1 MKLIAQKLLTLIAV
15 LSVSVNALAYDFEVD
30 GIYYNILSAQDKT
43 VEVTYKEYSNDT
55 YKSDYSGD
63 VVIPEQV
70 QYNEELY
77 RVTSIGN
84 CAFYYCSSLASVTI
98 PEGVTSI
105 GDYAFD
111 GCSSLA
117 SVTIPEGVTSIGDRA
132 FDGCSSLASV
142 TIPEGVTSIGN
153 SAFYGCSSLA
163 SVTIPEGVTSIGYGA
178 FRSCSSL
185 ASVTIPESVTSI
197 GNGAFWGCSSL
208 ASVTIPEGVTSI
220 GDSAFSDC
228 SSLTSVNISD
238 LSAWC
243 RIDFEGY
250 GANPLDYAHNL
261 YLNGVLVT
269 DLVIPEDVSE
279 IKSYAFSGCSSLAS
293 VTIPNSVTSIGGEA
307 FYGCSSLASVTI
319 PNSVTSIGGGA
330 FWNCS
335 SLTSVTIPESVT
347 SIGNSAFGGC
357 SSLTSVTI
365 PESVTSIGNGAFHD
379 CSSLTSVTIP
389 ESVTSIGDYAFDGC
403 SSLTSV
409 TIPESVTSIGNSAFY
424 SCRSLKELRISNLSS
439 YLKIKFEDDDSYPNR
454 WSIYSIDVIVDGE
467 KLTDLV
473 IPEGI
478 SDIGDFWFRGW
489 NLNSVTIPEGVKT
502 IGDYAFYCYGIKEML
517 VLPSSIESIGSH
529 AFETIAFPIC
539 RIEAQTPPSI
549 VSDSFLG
556 LSVLIVPNGCSGAYK
571 TAYGDTGL
579 KIVEDKT
586 VEVTVPLESNVFDEL
601 IALRATPSL
610 ITDLTV
616 HGSLKAD
623 ELSWINSNMTSLLN
637 LDISDTDCTT
647 IPDGAFQ
654 SNGTLMGIKLPQS
667 LQSIGNDAFNGC
679 RALWGSITLP
689 ETVETVGD
697 YAFQNCPLLEEIL
710 FSGSLAR
717 IGDYAFNGCSRLQSA
732 YIPDSIEEIGRYAFS
747 GCNSLAELSLPD
759 GLTSINDG
767 CFENCGI
774 TQLKFPSAL
783 VSIGNYAFN
792 SSALEIVDLSGCL
805 ELKEIKDRAFISC
818 SSLKTVNLP
827 ASLERIGTEA
837 FSDCKALAHISS
849 PCVTPPAIEA
859 NANPFNNVDN
869 TECLLSIPTESFRDY
884 FISAYWAGFMA
895 FEEKAEIQ
903 IEVENRNE
911 RSNGGGCAIKYR
923 KGGKD
928 SAQKARTVAGYA
940 EGQTEQDGFSAVTN
954 GGSSVFVTGSET
966 ADFEIKPD
974 AGMKIEQILYDGEDV
989 TGQLSGNVY
998 SVPAVAAYDVK
1009 NLTIILSSDGLSGA
1023 EEISTESSI
1032 QVYSS
1037 GSSII
1042 VKGSDV
1048 ENVEVYNLSGQLVYG
1063 GTETTINVPAKGI
1076 YIVRVAGQTFKV
1088 AL

>member
-15 LSVSVNALAYDFEVD
+15 LSVSVSVYAYDFEAN

-43 VEVTYKEYSNDT
+43 VEVTYKEYSNAT

-63 VVIPEQV
+63 MVIPEQA

-77 RVTSIGN
+77 SVTSIGLY
-84 CAFYYCSSLASVTI
+84 AFVGCDGLTSVTIPKSVTSIAYGFFGCSSLASVNISDLSAWCRIDFQTRDSNPLCYGHNLYLNGALVTDLVIPEDVSEIKSYAFSGGSCITSVTI
-98 PEGVTSI
+98 PESVTSI
-105 GDYAFD
+105 GGGAFE

-117 SVTIPEGVTSIGDRA
+117 SVTIPESVTSIGGGA
-132 FDGCSSLASV
+132 FKGCSSLASV

-153 SAFYGCSSLA
+153 SAFYGCSSLT
-163 SVTIPEGVTSIGYGA
+163 SVTIPEGVTSIGDYAFEDCSSLASVTIPESVTSIGSSAFWNCSSLASVTIPESVTSIGSSAFWNCSSLASVTIPESVTSIGGGA
-178 FRSCSSL
+178 FSGCSSLTSVTIPEGVTSIGNSAFSGCSSL

-197 GNGAFWGCSSL
+197 GNS
-208 ASVTIPEGVTSI
+208 
-220 GDSAFSDC
+220 
-228 SSLTSVNISD
+228 
-238 LSAWC
+238 
-243 RIDFEGY
+243 
-250 GANPLDYAHNL
+250 
-261 YLNGVLVT
+261 
-269 DLVIPEDVSE
+269 
-279 IKSYAFSGCSSLAS
+279 
-293 VTIPNSVTSIGGEA
+293 A
-307 FYGCSSLASVTI
+307 FYGCS
-319 PNSVTSIGGGA
+319 
-330 FWNCS
+330 
-335 SLTSVTIPESVT
+335 
-347 SIGNSAFGGC
+347 
-357 SSLTSVTI
+357 
-365 PESVTSIGNGAFHD
+365 
-379 CSSLTSVTIP
+379 
-389 ESVTSIGDYAFDGC
+389 
-403 SSLTSV
+403 
-409 TIPESVTSIGNSAFY
+409 
-424 SCRSLKELRISNLSS
+424 SLKELRISNLSS
-439 YLKIKFEDDDSYPNR
+439 YLKIKFEDDESYPNC
-454 WSIYSIDVIVDGE
+454 WSKHSIDVIVDGE

-517 VLPSSIESIGSH
+517 VLPSSIESIGSC
-529 AFETIAFPIC
+529 ALRSTFPIC

-549 VSDSFLG
+549 VSDSFQ

-571 TAYGDTGL
+571 TACGDTGL

-586 VEVTVPLESNVFDEL
+586 VEVTVPQESNVFDEL

-637 LDISDTDCTT
+637 LDISDTDCTM

-732 YIPDSIEEIGRYAFS
+732 YIPDSVEKIGRYAFS

-805 ELKEIKDRAFISC
+805 ELKEIKDRAFSYC

-837 FSDCKALAHISS
+837 FSDCKALEHISS

-974 AGMKIEQILYDGEDV
+974 AGMRIEQILYDGEDV

-1009 NLTIILSSDGLSGA
+1009 NLTIILSSDDLSGA

>member
-1 MKLIAQKLLTLIAV
+1 MT
-15 LSVSVNALAYDFEVD
+15 
-30 GIYYNILSAQDKT
+30 
-43 VEVTYKEYSNDT
+43 
-55 YKSDYSGD
+55 
-63 VVIPEQV
+63 IPEG
-70 QYNEELY
+70 
-77 RVTSIGN
+77 VTSIGEW
-84 CAFYYCSSLASVTI
+84 AFYYCSSLASVTI

-105 GDYAFD
+105 GGEAFSGCSSLASVTIPESVTSIGNYAFSYCSSLASVTIPESVASI
-111 GCSSLA
+111 GGGAFRSCSSLA
-117 SVTIPEGVTSIGDRA
+117 SVTIPEGVTSIGDFA
-132 FDGCSSLASV
+132 FCDCS
-142 TIPEGVTSIGN
+142 N
-153 SAFYGCSSLA
+153 
-163 SVTIPEGVTSIGYGA
+163 
-178 FRSCSSL
+178 
-185 ASVTIPESVTSI
+185 
-197 GNGAFWGCSSL
+197 L

-220 GDSAFSDC
+220 GD
-228 SSLTSVNISD
+228 
-238 LSAWC
+238 
-243 RIDFEGY
+243 
-250 GANPLDYAHNL
+250 
-261 YLNGVLVT
+261 
-269 DLVIPEDVSE
+269 
-279 IKSYAFSGCSSLAS
+279 
-293 VTIPNSVTSIGGEA
+293 
-307 FYGCSSLASVTI
+307 
-319 PNSVTSIGGGA
+319 
-330 FWNCS
+330 
-335 SLTSVTIPESVT
+335 
-347 SIGNSAFGGC
+347 
-357 SSLTSVTI
+357 
-365 PESVTSIGNGAFHD
+365 
-379 CSSLTSVTIP
+379 
-389 ESVTSIGDYAFDGC
+389 YAFDG
-403 SSLTSV
+403 
-409 TIPESVTSIGNSAFY
+409 
-424 SCRSLKELRISNLSS
+424 CRSLKELRISNLSS
-439 YLKIKFEDDDSYPNR
+439 YLKIKFENDSSYPNR
-454 WSIYSIDVIVDGE
+454 DSNYSIDVIVDGE

-478 SDIGDFWFRGW
+478 SDIGDFWFKEW
-489 NLNSVTIPEGVKT
+489 NLNSVTIPEGVKK
-502 IGDYAFYCYGIKEML
+502 IGDYAFRGCGLKEML
-517 VLPSSIESIGSH
+517 ELPSSIESIGSH

-679 RALWGSITLP
+679 RALCGSITLP

-697 YAFQNCPLLEEIL
+697 YAFQNCRLLEEIL

-732 YIPDSIEEIGRYAFS
+732 YIPDSVEKIGSYAFS

-774 TQLKFPSAL
+774 AQLKFPSAL
-783 VSIGNYAFN
+783 VSIGNNAFN
-792 SSALEIVDLSGCL
+792 SSDLEIVDLSGCW
-805 ELKEIKDRAFISC
+805 ELKEIKDRAFIYC

-974 AGMKIEQILYDGEDV
+974 AGMRIEQILYDGEDV

-1009 NLTIILSSDGLSGA
+1009 NLTIILSSDDLSGA

-1063 GTETTINVPAKGI
+1063 GTETTINVTAKGI
-1076 YIVRVAGQTFKV
+1076 YIVKVAGQTFKV

>member
-1 MKLIAQKLLTLIAV
+1 MRTLVRNLLMLAAV
-15 LSVSVNALAYDFEVD
+15 LSISANTLAYDFEVD

-43 VEVTYKEYSNDT
+43 VEVTYKEYSNAT
-55 YKSDYSGD
+55 YSGD

-70 QYNEELY
+70 QYNEKLY
-77 RVTSIGN
+77 SVTTIGEW
-84 CAFYYCSSLASVTI
+84 AFFGCSSLASVTIPESVTSIDDGAFLGCSSLTSVNISDLSAWCRIDFKTLDSNPLCYGHNLYLNGALVTDLVIPEDVSEIKPYAFSGGSCITSVTI

-105 GDYAFD
+105 GNSAFRSCSSLASVTIPESVTSIGD
-111 GCSSLA
+111 SAFSGCSSLA
-117 SVTIPEGVTSIGDRA
+117 SVTIPEGVTYIGNA
-132 FDGCSSLASV
+132 TFSGCSSLASV

-153 SAFYGCSSLA
+153 SAFRSCSSLASVTIPESVTFIGGYAFEGCSSLASVTIPESATSIGGSAFSGCSSLASVTIPESVTFISDYAFAYCSSLA
-163 SVTIPEGVTSIGYGA
+163 SVTIPEGVPSIGDSA
-178 FRSCSSL
+178 FYDCSSL

-197 GNGAFWGCSSL
+197 GSDAFKYCSL
-208 ASVTIPEGVTSI
+208 
-220 GDSAFSDC
+220 
-228 SSLTSVNISD
+228 
-238 LSAWC
+238 
-243 RIDFEGY
+243 R
-250 GANPLDYAHNL
+250 
-261 YLNGVLVT
+261 
-269 DLVIPEDVSE
+269 
-279 IKSYAFSGCSSLAS
+279 
-293 VTIPNSVTSIGGEA
+293 
-307 FYGCSSLASVTI
+307 
-319 PNSVTSIGGGA
+319 
-330 FWNCS
+330 
-335 SLTSVTIPESVT
+335 
-347 SIGNSAFGGC
+347 
-357 SSLTSVTI
+357 
-365 PESVTSIGNGAFHD
+365 
-379 CSSLTSVTIP
+379 
-389 ESVTSIGDYAFDGC
+389 
-403 SSLTSV
+403 
-409 TIPESVTSIGNSAFY
+409 
-424 SCRSLKELRISNLSS
+424 ELRISNLSS
-439 YLKIKFEDDDSYPNR
+439 YLKIKFENDSSYPNR
-454 WSIYSIDVIVDGE
+454 DSNYSIDVIVDGE

-478 SDIGDFWFRGW
+478 SDIGDFWFKEW

-517 VLPSSIESIGSH
+517 VLPSSIESIGSC
-529 AFETIAFPIC
+529 ALRSTFPIC
-539 RIEAQTPPSI
+539 RIKAQTPPSI

-571 TAYGDTGL
+571 TACGDTGL

-679 RALWGSITLP
+679 RALCGSITLP

-697 YAFQNCPLLEEIL
+697 YAFQNCRLLEEIL

-747 GCNSLAELSLPD
+747 GCNSLTELSLPD

-783 VSIGNYAFN
+783 VSIGNSAFN
-792 SSALEIVDLSGCL
+792 SSDLEIVDLSGCL
-805 ELKEIKDRAFISC
+805 ELKEIKDRAFIYC

-869 TECLLSIPTESFRDY
+869 TECLLSIPTESFRNY

-911 RSNGGGCAIKYR
+911 HSNGGGCAIKYR

-974 AGMKIEQILYDGEDV
+974 AGMRIEQILYDGEDV

-1009 NLTIILSSDGLSGA
+1009 NLTIILSSDDLSGA

>member
-1 MKLIAQKLLTLIAV
+1 MYISDLD
-15 LSVSVNALAYDFEVD
+15 AYLHINF
-30 GIYYNILSAQDKT
+30 A
-43 VEVTYKEYSNDT
+43 ND
-55 YKSDYSGD
+55 DAR
-63 VVIPEQV
+63 P
-70 QYNEELY
+70 L
-77 RVTSIGN
+77 
-84 CAFYYCSSLASVTI
+84 
-98 PEGVTSI
+98 
-105 GDYAFD
+105 
-111 GCSSLA
+111 GCSSK
-117 SVTIPEGVTSIGDRA
+117 
-132 FDGCSSLASV
+132 
-142 TIPEGVTSIGN
+142 
-153 SAFYGCSSLA
+153 
-163 SVTIPEGVTSIGYGA
+163 GY
-178 FRSCSSL
+178 L
-185 ASVTIPESVTSI
+185 Y
-197 GNGAFWGCSSL
+197 
-208 ASVTIPEGVTSI
+208 
-220 GDSAFSDC
+220 
-228 SSLTSVNISD
+228 VN
-238 LSAWC
+238 
-243 RIDFEGY
+243 
-250 GANPLDYAHNL
+250 
-261 YLNGVLVT
+261 
-269 DLVIPEDVSE
+269 
-279 IKSYAFSGCSSLAS
+279 
-293 VTIPNSVTSIGGEA
+293 
-307 FYGCSSLASVTI
+307 
-319 PNSVTSIGGGA
+319 
-330 FWNCS
+330 
-335 SLTSVTIPESVT
+335 
-347 SIGNSAFGGC
+347 
-357 SSLTSVTI
+357 
-365 PESVTSIGNGAFHD
+365 
-379 CSSLTSVTIP
+379 
-389 ESVTSIGDYAFDGC
+389 
-403 SSLTSV
+403 
-409 TIPESVTSIGNSAFY
+409 
-424 SCRSLKELRISNLSS
+424 
-439 YLKIKFEDDDSYPNR
+439 
-454 WSIYSIDVIVDGE
+454 GE
-467 KLTDLV
+467 KLTDLA
-473 IPEGI
+473 IPEGTTVI
-478 SDIGDFWFRGW
+478 ESSSFLNC
-489 NLNSVTIPEGVKT
+489 NLESATMPEGVTIIEDYAFYGCGLGKT
-502 IGDYAFYCYGIKEML
+502 MLELPSTVRKIGDYAFG
-517 VLPSSIESIGSH
+517 SI
-529 AFETIAFPIC
+529 TFPVCKINA
-539 RIEAQTPPSI
+539 ETPPETTS
-549 VSDSFLG
+549 SSFGPG
-556 LSVLIVPNGCSGAYK
+556 LSVLIVPNGCMKAYK
-571 TAYGDTGL
+571 AAYEGITGL
-579 KIVEDKT
+579 TIVEEKEA
-586 VEVTVPLESNVFDEL
+586 EVYVSQESNLLDEL
-601 IALRATPSL
+601 IAIRATPNL
-610 ITDLTV
+610 ITDLTI
-616 HGSLKAD
+616 HGTLAEE
-623 ELSWINSNMTSLLN
+623 ELAWINSNMTSLLN
-637 LDISDTDCTT
+637 IDISDTDCTM

-717 IGDYAFNGCSRLQSA
+717 IGDYAFNGCSGLQSA
-732 YIPDSIEEIGRYAFS
+732 YIPDSVEKIGSYAFS

-767 CFENCGI
+767 CFENSGI

-783 VSIGNYAFN
+783 VSIGNNAFN

-869 TECLLSIPTESFRDY
+869 TECLLSIPTESFRNY

-974 AGMKIEQILYDGEDV
+974 VGMRIEQILYDGEDV

-998 SVPAVAAYDVK
+998 SIPAVAAYDVK
-1009 NLTIILSSDGLSGA
+1009 NLTIILSSDDLSGA

>member
-1 MKLIAQKLLTLIAV
+1 MIIMEQLVKKLLVVVGISLNTA
-15 LSVSVNALAYDFEVD
+15 NALAYDFEAN
-30 GIYYNILSAQDKT
+30 GIYYNILSEYDKT
-43 VEVTYKEYSNDT
+43 VSVTYKEYSND
-55 YKSDYSGD
+55 YLYPSSDYTGD

-77 RVTSIGN
+77 RVTSIGEY
-84 CAFYYCSSLASVTI
+84 AFSDCSNLASVTI

-105 GDYAFD
+105 GSGAFEM
-111 GCSSLA
+111 C
-117 SVTIPEGVTSIGDRA
+117 I
-132 FDGCSSLASV
+132 SLASV

-163 SVTIPEGVTSIGYGA
+163 SVTIPEGVTSIGNSA
-178 FRSCSSL
+178 F
-185 ASVTIPESVTSI
+185 E
-197 GNGAFWGCSSL
+197 GCSSL

-220 GDSAFSDC
+220 GRSAFSDC
-228 SSLTSVNISD
+228 SSLASV
-238 LSAWC
+238 
-243 RIDFEGY
+243 
-250 GANPLDYAHNL
+250 
-261 YLNGVLVT
+261 T
-269 DLVIPEDVSE
+269 IPEGVTS
-279 IKSYAFSGCSSLAS
+279 IGSSAFEGCSSLAS
-293 VTIPNSVTSIGGEA
+293 VTIPNSVTSIGDEA
-307 FYGCSSLASVTI
+307 FYGCSNLASVTI
-319 PNSVTSIGGGA
+319 PEGVTSIGNWA
-330 FWNCS
+330 FFGCS
-335 SLTSVTIPESVT
+335 NLASVTIPEGVT
-347 SIGNSAFGGC
+347 SIGDRAFSGC
-357 SSLTSVTI
+357 SNLASVTI
-365 PESVTSIGNGAFHD
+365 PEGVTSIG
-379 CSSLTSVTIP
+379 
-389 ESVTSIGDYAFDGC
+389 EYAFD
-403 SSLTSV
+403 
-409 TIPESVTSIGNSAFY
+409 
-424 SCRSLKELRISNLSS
+424 SCISLKELRISNLSS
-439 YLKIKFEDDDSYPNR
+439 YLKIKFENEVSYPNCF
-454 WSIYSIDVIVDGE
+454 SEHSIDVIVDGE

-478 SDIGDFWFRGW
+478 SDIGDFCFRGW
-489 NLNSVTIPEGVKT
+489 NLNSVTIPEGVKK
-502 IGDYAFYCYGIKEML
+502 IGDYAFAGCGLKEML
-517 VLPSSIESIGSH
+517 ELPSSIESIGSC
-529 AFETIAFPIC
+529 ALRSTFPIC

-549 VSDSFLG
+549 VSYSFLG

-571 TAYGDTGL
+571 TACGDTGL
-579 KIVEDKT
+579 KIVEDNA

-679 RALWGSITLP
+679 RVLCGSITLP

-717 IGDYAFNGCSRLQSA
+717 IGDYAFNGCSGLQYA

-783 VSIGNYAFN
+783 VSIGNNAFN

-869 TECLLSIPTESFRDY
+869 TECLLSIPTESFRNY

-974 AGMKIEQILYDGEDV
+974 AGMRIEQILYDGEDV

-1009 NLTIILSSDGLSGA
+1009 NLTIILSSDDLSGA

>member
-15 LSVSVNALAYDFEVD
+15 LSVSVSVHAYDFEVD
-30 GIYYNILSAQDKT
+30 GIYYNILSVQDKT
-43 VEVTYKEYSNDT
+43 VEVTYREYSNGT
-55 YKSDYSGD
+55 YQSDYSGD

-77 RVTSIGN
+77 SVTSIGLY
-84 CAFYYCSSLASVTI
+84 AFVGCDGLTSVTI
-98 PEGVTSI
+98 PKSVTSI
-105 GDYAFD
+105 GDYAF
-111 GCSSLA
+111 G
-117 SVTIPEGVTSIGDRA
+117 
-132 FDGCSSLASV
+132 
-142 TIPEGVTSIGN
+142 
-153 SAFYGCSSLA
+153 
-163 SVTIPEGVTSIGYGA
+163 
-178 FRSCSSL
+178 
-185 ASVTIPESVTSI
+185 
-197 GNGAFWGCSSL
+197 
-208 ASVTIPEGVTSI
+208 
-220 GDSAFSDC
+220 DC
-228 SSLTSVNISD
+228 SGLASVNISD

-279 IKSYAFSGCSSLAS
+279 IKSYAFSGGSCITSVTIPESVTSIGGEAFSGCSSLASVTIPESVTSIGIYAFEGCSSLASVTIPESVTSIGDSAFFGCSSLASVTIPESVTSIGGQAFCGCSSLASVTIPEGVTSIGYSAFEDCSSLAS
-293 VTIPNSVTSIGGEA
+293 VTIPNSVTTIDRFA
-307 FYGCSSLASVTI
+307 FRSCSSLA
-319 PNSVTSIGGGA
+319 
-330 FWNCS
+330 
-335 SLTSVTIPESVT
+335 SVTIPESVT
-347 SIGNSAFGGC
+347 SIGYG
-357 SSLTSVTI
+357 
-365 PESVTSIGNGAFHD
+365 
-379 CSSLTSVTIP
+379 
-389 ESVTSIGDYAFDGC
+389 AFDG
-403 SSLTSV
+403 
-409 TIPESVTSIGNSAFY
+409 
-424 SCRSLKELRISNLSS
+424 CRSLKELRISNLSS
-439 YLKIKFEDDDSYPNR
+439 YLKIKFENEGSYPNR
-454 WSIYSIDVIVDGE
+454 WSGHSIDVIVDGE

-478 SDIGDFWFRGW
+478 SDIGDFWFKEW

-517 VLPSSIESIGSH
+517 VLPSSIESIGSC
-529 AFETIAFPIC
+529 ALRSTFPIC

-556 LSVLIVPNGCSGAYK
+556 LSVLIVPNGCRGAYK
-571 TAYGDTGL
+571 AACGDTGL

-679 RALWGSITLP
+679 RALCGSITLP

-697 YAFQNCPLLEEIL
+697 YAFQNCRLLEEIL

-732 YIPDSIEEIGRYAFS
+732 YIPDCIEEIGRYAFS

-774 TQLKFPSAL
+774 TQLKFPSSL
-783 VSIGNYAFN
+783 VSIGNNAFN
-792 SSALEIVDLSGCL
+792 SSDLEIVDLSGCL
-805 ELKEIKDRAFISC
+805 ELKEIKDRAFSYC

-869 TECLLSIPTESFRDY
+869 TECLLSIPTESFRNY

-911 RSNGGGCAIKYR
+911 HSNGGGCAIKYR

-974 AGMKIEQILYDGEDV
+974 AGMRIEQILYDGEDV

-1009 NLTIILSSDGLSGA
+1009 NLTIILSSDDLSGA

-1076 YIVRVAGQTFKV
+1076 YIVKVAGQTFKV

>member
-1 MKLIAQKLLTLIAV
+1 MRTLVRNLLMLAAV
-15 LSVSVNALAYDFEVD
+15 LSISANTLAYDFEVD

-43 VEVTYKEYSNDT
+43 VEVTYKEYSNAT
-55 YKSDYSGD
+55 YSGD

-70 QYNEELY
+70 QYNEKLY
-77 RVTSIGN
+77 
-84 CAFYYCSSLASVTI
+84 SVT
-98 PEGVTSI
+98 TI
-105 GDYAFD
+105 GEWAFF

-117 SVTIPEGVTSIGDRA
+117 SVTIPESVTSIDDGA
-132 FDGCSSLASV
+132 FLGCSSLTSVNISDLSAWCRIDFKTLDSNPLCYGHNLYLNGALVTDLVIPEDVSEIKPYAFSGGSCITSV

-153 SAFYGCSSLA
+153 S
-163 SVTIPEGVTSIGYGA
+163 A

-197 GNGAFWGCSSL
+197 G
-208 ASVTIPEGVTSI
+208 
-220 GDSAFSDC
+220 DS
-228 SSLTSVNISD
+228 
-238 LSAWC
+238 
-243 RIDFEGY
+243 
-250 GANPLDYAHNL
+250 
-261 YLNGVLVT
+261 
-269 DLVIPEDVSE
+269 
-279 IKSYAFSGCSSLAS
+279 AFSGCSSLAS
-293 VTIPNSVTSIGGEA
+293 VTIPESVTFISDYA
-307 FYGCSSLASVTI
+307 FAYCSSLASVTI
-319 PNSVTSIGGGA
+319 PEGVPSIGDSA
-330 FWNCS
+330 FYDCS
-335 SLTSVTIPESVT
+335 SLASVTIPESVT
-347 SIGNSAFGGC
+347 SIGSDAFKYC
-357 SSLTSVTI
+357 SL
-365 PESVTSIGNGAFHD
+365 
-379 CSSLTSVTIP
+379 
-389 ESVTSIGDYAFDGC
+389 
-403 SSLTSV
+403 
-409 TIPESVTSIGNSAFY
+409 
-424 SCRSLKELRISNLSS
+424 RELRISNLSS
-439 YLKIKFEDDDSYPNR
+439 YLKIKFENDSSYPNR
-454 WSIYSIDVIVDGE
+454 DSNYSIDVIVDGE

-478 SDIGDFWFRGW
+478 SDIGDFWFKEW

-517 VLPSSIESIGSH
+517 VLPSSIESIGSC
-529 AFETIAFPIC
+529 ALRSTFPIC
-539 RIEAQTPPSI
+539 RIKAQTPPSI

-571 TAYGDTGL
+571 TACGDTGL

-679 RALWGSITLP
+679 RALCGSITLP

-697 YAFQNCPLLEEIL
+697 YAFQNCRLLEEIL

-747 GCNSLAELSLPD
+747 GCNSLTELSLPD

-783 VSIGNYAFN
+783 VSIGNSAFN
-792 SSALEIVDLSGCL
+792 SSDLEIVDLSGCL
-805 ELKEIKDRAFISC
+805 ELKEIKDRAFIYC

-869 TECLLSIPTESFRDY
+869 TECLLSIPTESFRNY

-911 RSNGGGCAIKYR
+911 HSNGGGCAIKYR

-974 AGMKIEQILYDGEDV
+974 AGMRIEQILYDGEDV

-1009 NLTIILSSDGLSGA
+1009 NLTIILSSDDLSGA

>member
-1 MKLIAQKLLTLIAV
+1 M
-15 LSVSVNALAYDFEVD
+15 
-30 GIYYNILSAQDKT
+30 
-43 VEVTYKEYSNDT
+43 
-55 YKSDYSGD
+55 
-63 VVIPEQV
+63 
-70 QYNEELY
+70 
-77 RVTSIGN
+77 
-84 CAFYYCSSLASVTI
+84 TI
-98 PEGVTSI
+98 PESVTSI
-105 GDYAFD
+105 GDSAFS

-117 SVTIPEGVTSIGDRA
+117 SVTIPEGVTYIGNA
-132 FDGCSSLASV
+132 TFSGCSSLASV

-153 SAFYGCSSLA
+153 SAFRSCSSLASVTIPESVTFIGGYAFEGCSSLASVTIPESATSIGGSAFSGCSSLASVTIPESVTFISDYAFAYCSSLA
-163 SVTIPEGVTSIGYGA
+163 SVTIPEGVPSIGDSA
-178 FRSCSSL
+178 FYDCSSL

-197 GNGAFWGCSSL
+197 GSDAFKYCSL
-208 ASVTIPEGVTSI
+208 
-220 GDSAFSDC
+220 
-228 SSLTSVNISD
+228 
-238 LSAWC
+238 
-243 RIDFEGY
+243 R
-250 GANPLDYAHNL
+250 
-261 YLNGVLVT
+261 
-269 DLVIPEDVSE
+269 
-279 IKSYAFSGCSSLAS
+279 
-293 VTIPNSVTSIGGEA
+293 
-307 FYGCSSLASVTI
+307 
-319 PNSVTSIGGGA
+319 
-330 FWNCS
+330 
-335 SLTSVTIPESVT
+335 
-347 SIGNSAFGGC
+347 
-357 SSLTSVTI
+357 
-365 PESVTSIGNGAFHD
+365 
-379 CSSLTSVTIP
+379 
-389 ESVTSIGDYAFDGC
+389 
-403 SSLTSV
+403 
-409 TIPESVTSIGNSAFY
+409 
-424 SCRSLKELRISNLSS
+424 ELRISNLSS
-439 YLKIKFEDDDSYPNR
+439 YLKIKFENDSSYPNR
-454 WSIYSIDVIVDGE
+454 DSNYSIDVIVDGE

-478 SDIGDFWFRGW
+478 SDIGDFWFKEW

-517 VLPSSIESIGSH
+517 VLPSSIESIGSC
-529 AFETIAFPIC
+529 ALRSTFPIC
-539 RIEAQTPPSI
+539 RIKAQTPPSI

-571 TAYGDTGL
+571 TACGDTGL

-679 RALWGSITLP
+679 RALCGSITLP

-697 YAFQNCPLLEEIL
+697 YAFQNCRLLEEIL

-747 GCNSLAELSLPD
+747 GCNSLTELSLPD

-783 VSIGNYAFN
+783 VSIGNSAFN
-792 SSALEIVDLSGCL
+792 SSDLEIVDLSGCL
-805 ELKEIKDRAFISC
+805 ELKEIKDRAFIYC

-869 TECLLSIPTESFRDY
+869 TECLLSIPTESFRNY

-911 RSNGGGCAIKYR
+911 HSNGGGCAIKYR

-974 AGMKIEQILYDGEDV
+974 AGMRIEQILYDGEDV

-1009 NLTIILSSDGLSGA
+1009 NLTIILSSDDLSGA

>member
-15 LSVSVNALAYDFEVD
+15 LSGSVNALAYDFEVD
-30 GIYYNILSAQDKT
+30 GIYYNILSVQDKT
-43 VEVTYKEYSNDT
+43 VRVTYKEFSNGT

-77 RVTSIGN
+77 S
-84 CAFYYCSSLASVTI
+84 
-98 PEGVTSI
+98 
-105 GDYAFD
+105 
-111 GCSSLA
+111 
-117 SVTIPEGVTSIGDRA
+117 
-132 FDGCSSLASV
+132 
-142 TIPEGVTSIGN
+142 VTSIGN

-163 SVTIPEGVTSIGYGA
+163 SVTIPESVTSIGNRAFYGCSSLASVTIPEGVTSIGDYA
-178 FRSCSSL
+178 FYECSSLASVTIPESVTSIGEQAFSGCSSLVSVTIPEGVTSIGDYAFYECSSL

-197 GNGAFWGCSSL
+197 GNDAFLGCSSLESVNISDLSAWCRIDFEGYGGANPLNYAHNLYLNGALVTDLVIPEDVSEIKSYAFSGGSCITSVTIPNSVTSIGDHAFNGCSSLASVTIPEGVTSIGGSAFWGCSSL

-220 GDSAFSDC
+220 GYRAFDGC
-228 SSLTSVNISD
+228 SSLASV
-238 LSAWC
+238 
-243 RIDFEGY
+243 
-250 GANPLDYAHNL
+250 
-261 YLNGVLVT
+261 T
-269 DLVIPEDVSE
+269 IPESVTSIGDFAFTGCSSLASVTIPESVTS
-279 IKSYAFSGCSSLAS
+279 IGGSAFSGCSSLAS
-293 VTIPNSVTSIGGEA
+293 VTISESVTSIGG
-307 FYGCSSLASVTI
+307 
-319 PNSVTSIGGGA
+319 
-330 FWNCS
+330 
-335 SLTSVTIPESVT
+335 
-347 SIGNSAFGGC
+347 SAFSGC
-357 SSLTSVTI
+357 
-365 PESVTSIGNGAFHD
+365 
-379 CSSLTSVTIP
+379 
-389 ESVTSIGDYAFDGC
+389 Y
-403 SSLTSV
+403 
-409 TIPESVTSIGNSAFY
+409 
-424 SCRSLKELRISNLSS
+424 SLKELRISNLSS
-439 YLKIKFEDDDSYPNR
+439 YLKIKFENEGSYPNR
-454 WSIYSIDVIVDGE
+454 DSVYSIDVIVDGE

-478 SDIGDFWFRGW
+478 SDIGDFWFKEW
-489 NLNSVTIPEGVKT
+489 NLNSVTIPEGVKK
-502 IGDYAFYCYGIKEML
+502 IGDYAFAGCGLKEML
-517 VLPSSIESIGSH
+517 ELPSSIESIGSH

-586 VEVTVPLESNVFDEL
+586 VEVTVPQESNVFDEL

-637 LDISDTDCTT
+637 LDISDTDCTM

-679 RALWGSITLP
+679 RALCGSITLP

-697 YAFQNCPLLEEIL
+697 YAFQNCRLLEEIL

-717 IGDYAFNGCSRLQSA
+717 IGDYAFYGCSGLQYA

-759 GLTSINDG
+759 GLTSINDS

-805 ELKEIKDRAFISC
+805 ELKEIKGRAFSYC

-869 TECLLSIPTESFRDY
+869 TECLLSIPTESFRNY

-928 SAQKARTVAGYA
+928 SAQKARTVARYA

-974 AGMKIEQILYDGEDV
+974 AGMRIEQILYDGEDV

-998 SVPAVAAYDVK
+998 SIPAVAAYDVK
-1009 NLTIILSSDGLSGA
+1009 NLTIILSSDDLSGA

-1076 YIVRVAGQTFKV
+1076 YIVKVAGQTFKV

>member
-1 MKLIAQKLLTLIAV
+1 MTIRNLLMLAAV
-15 LSVSVNALAYDFEVD
+15 LSVSANALAYDFEVD
-30 GIYYNILSAQDKT
+30 GIYYNILSVQGKT
-43 VEVTYKEYSNDT
+43 VEVTYKEYSNGT
-55 YKSDYSGD
+55 YSDYSGG

-77 RVTSIGN
+77 RVTSIGYSAFSGCSSLASVTIPESVTSIGN
-84 CAFYYCSSLASVTI
+84 SAFSGCSSLASVTIPESVTSIGECAFEDCSSLASVTIPESVTSIGNRAFYGCSSLASVTI

-105 GDYAFD
+105 GDYAFY
-111 GCSSLA
+111 
-117 SVTIPEGVTSIGDRA
+117 E
-132 FDGCSSLASV
+132 
-142 TIPEGVTSIGN
+142 
-153 SAFYGCSSLA
+153 
-163 SVTIPEGVTSIGYGA
+163 
-178 FRSCSSL
+178 CSSL

-197 GNGAFWGCSSL
+197 GNDAFLGCSSL
-208 ASVTIPEGVTSI
+208 E
-220 GDSAFSDC
+220 
-228 SSLTSVNISD
+228 SVNISD

-250 GANPLDYAHNL
+250 GANPLNYAHNL
-261 YLNGVLVT
+261 YLNGALVT

-279 IKSYAFSGCSSLAS
+279 IKSYAFSGGRCITS
-293 VTIPNSVTSIGGEA
+293 VTIPNSVTSIGDHA
-307 FYGCSSLASVTI
+307 FNDCSSLASVTIPEGVTSIGGSAFWGCSSLASVTI
-319 PNSVTSIGGGA
+319 PEGVTSIGYRA
-330 FWNCS
+330 FD
-335 SLTSVTIPESVT
+335 
-347 SIGNSAFGGC
+347 GC
-357 SSLTSVTI
+357 SSL
-365 PESVTSIGNGAFHD
+365 A
-379 CSSLTSVTIP
+379 SVTIP
-389 ESVTSIGDYAFDGC
+389 ESVTSIGDFAFTGCSSLASVTIPEGVTSIGGSAFSGC

-409 TIPESVTSIGNSAFY
+409 TISESVTSIGGSAFSGCY
-424 SCRSLKELRISNLSS
+424 SLKELRISNLSS
-439 YLKIKFEDDDSYPNR
+439 YLKIKFENEGSYPNR
-454 WSIYSIDVIVDGE
+454 DSNYSIDVIMNGE

-478 SDIGDFWFRGW
+478 SDIGDFWFKEW
-489 NLNSVTIPEGVKT
+489 NLNSVTIPEGVKK
-502 IGDYAFYCYGIKEML
+502 IGDYAFAGCGLKEML
-517 VLPSSIESIGSH
+517 ELPSSIESIGSH

-586 VEVTVPLESNVFDEL
+586 VEVTVPQESNVFDEL

-667 LQSIGNDAFNGC
+667 LQSIGGNAFNGC
-679 RALWGSITLP
+679 RALCGSITLP

-697 YAFQNCPLLEEIL
+697 YAFQNCRLLEEIL

-717 IGDYAFNGCSRLQSA
+717 IGDSAFNGCSRLQSA
-732 YIPDSIEEIGRYAFS
+732 YIPDSVEKIGSYAFS
-747 GCNSLAELSLPD
+747 GCNSLTELSLPD
-759 GLTSINDG
+759 GLTSINDS

-783 VSIGNYAFN
+783 VSIGNNAFN
-792 SSALEIVDLSGCL
+792 SSDLEIVDLSGCL

-869 TECLLSIPTESFRDY
+869 TECLLSIPTESFRNY

-974 AGMKIEQILYDGEDV
+974 AGMRIEQILYDGEDV

-1009 NLTIILSSDGLSGA
+1009 NLTIILSSDDLSGA

-1076 YIVRVAGQTFKV
+1076 YIVKVAGQTFKV

>member
-1 MKLIAQKLLTLIAV
+1 MIRLRPR
-15 LSVSVNALAYDFEVD
+15 S
-30 GIYYNILSAQDKT
+30 
-43 VEVTYKEYSNDT
+43 
-55 YKSDYSGD
+55 SGF
-63 VVIPEQV
+63 P
-70 QYNEELY
+70 Y
-77 RVTSIGN
+77 TP
-84 CAFYYCSSLASVTI
+84 ASVTI

-105 GDYAFD
+105 G
-111 GCSSLA
+111 
-117 SVTIPEGVTSIGDRA
+117 R
-132 FDGCSSLASV
+132 
-142 TIPEGVTSIGN
+142 
-153 SAFYGCSSLA
+153 SAFSG
-163 SVTIPEGVTSIGYGA
+163 
-178 FRSCSSL
+178 CSSL

-197 GNGAFWGCSSL
+197 G
-208 ASVTIPEGVTSI
+208 E
-220 GDSAFSDC
+220 
-228 SSLTSVNISD
+228 
-238 LSAWC
+238 
-243 RIDFEGY
+243 
-250 GANPLDYAHNL
+250 
-261 YLNGVLVT
+261 
-269 DLVIPEDVSE
+269 
-279 IKSYAFSGCSSLAS
+279 YAFSSCS
-293 VTIPNSVTSIGGEA
+293 
-307 FYGCSSLASVTI
+307 
-319 PNSVTSIGGGA
+319 
-330 FWNCS
+330 
-335 SLTSVTIPESVT
+335 
-347 SIGNSAFGGC
+347 
-357 SSLTSVTI
+357 
-365 PESVTSIGNGAFHD
+365 
-379 CSSLTSVTIP
+379 
-389 ESVTSIGDYAFDGC
+389 
-403 SSLTSV
+403 
-409 TIPESVTSIGNSAFY
+409 
-424 SCRSLKELRISNLSS
+424 SLKELRISNLSS
-439 YLKIKFEDDDSYPNR
+439 YLKIKFENEGSYPNR
-454 WSIYSIDVIVDGE
+454 DSNYSIDVIVDGE

-478 SDIGDFWFRGW
+478 SDIGDFCFRGW
-489 NLNSVTIPEGVKT
+489 NLNSVTIPEGVKK

-517 VLPSSIESIGSH
+517 VLPSSIESIGSC
-529 AFETIAFPIC
+529 ALRSTFPMC

-556 LSVLIVPNGCSGAYK
+556 LSVLIVPNGCREAYK
-571 TAYGDTGL
+571 AACGDTGL

-586 VEVTVPLESNVFDEL
+586 VEVTVPQESNVFDEL

-679 RALWGSITLP
+679 RVLCGSITLP

-717 IGDYAFNGCSRLQSA
+717 IGDYAFNRCTFLQSA
-732 YIPDSIEEIGRYAFS
+732 YIPDSVEKIGSYAFS

-774 TQLKFPSAL
+774 TQLKFPSSL
-783 VSIGNYAFN
+783 VSIGNSAFN

-869 TECLLSIPTESFRDY
+869 TECLLSIPTESFRNY

-895 FEEKAEIQ
+895 FEEKAEVQ

-974 AGMKIEQILYDGEDV
+974 AGMRIEQILYDGEDV

-998 SVPAVAAYDVK
+998 SIPAVAAYDVK
-1009 NLTIILSSDGLSGA
+1009 NLTIILSSDDLSGA

-1076 YIVRVAGQTFKV
+1076 YIVKVAGQTFKV

>member
-1 MKLIAQKLLTLIAV
+1 MRTLVRNLLMLAAV
-15 LSVSVNALAYDFEVD
+15 LSVSANALAYDFEVD
-30 GIYYNILSAQDKT
+30 GIYYNILSVQDKT
-43 VEVTYKEYSNDT
+43 VRVTYKEFSNGT

-70 QYNEELY
+70 QYNEKLY

-84 CAFYYCSSLASVTI
+84 CAFFYCSSLASVTILEGVTSIGGSAFEGCSSLASVTIPESVTSIGGSAFEGCSSLESVNISDLSAWCRIDFESNGANPLNYAHNLYLNGALVTDLVIPEDVSEIKSYAFSSCSSLASVTI

-105 GDYAFD
+105 GDFAFYD
-111 GCSSLA
+111 CSSLA
-117 SVTIPEGVTSIGDRA
+117 SVTIPEGVTSIGNGA
-132 FDGCSSLASV
+132 FSGCSNLASV
-142 TIPEGVTSIGN
+142 TIPESVTSIGN

-163 SVTIPEGVTSIGYGA
+163 SVTIPEGVTSIGDYTFRNCSSLASVTIPESVTSIGNSA
-178 FRSCSSL
+178 FNGCSSLASVTIPESVTSIGSSAFSSCSSL

-197 GNGAFWGCSSL
+197 GSSAFFSCSSL

-220 GDSAFSDC
+220 G
-228 SSLTSVNISD
+228 
-238 LSAWC
+238 
-243 RIDFEGY
+243 
-250 GANPLDYAHNL
+250 
-261 YLNGVLVT
+261 NG
-269 DLVIPEDVSE
+269 
-279 IKSYAFSGCSSLAS
+279 AFSGCS
-293 VTIPNSVTSIGGEA
+293 
-307 FYGCSSLASVTI
+307 
-319 PNSVTSIGGGA
+319 
-330 FWNCS
+330 
-335 SLTSVTIPESVT
+335 
-347 SIGNSAFGGC
+347 
-357 SSLTSVTI
+357 
-365 PESVTSIGNGAFHD
+365 
-379 CSSLTSVTIP
+379 
-389 ESVTSIGDYAFDGC
+389 
-403 SSLTSV
+403 
-409 TIPESVTSIGNSAFY
+409 
-424 SCRSLKELRISNLSS
+424 SLKELRISNLSS
-439 YLKIKFEDDDSYPNR
+439 YLKIKFENDSSYPNR
-454 WSIYSIDVIVDGE
+454 DSNYSIDVIVNGE

-478 SDIGDFWFRGW
+478 SDIGDFWFKEW
-489 NLNSVTIPEGVKT
+489 NLNSVTIPEGVKK
-502 IGDYAFYCYGIKEML
+502 IGDYAFAGCGLKEML
-517 VLPSSIESIGSH
+517 ELPSSIESIGSY

-556 LSVLIVPNGCSGAYK
+556 LSVLIVPNGCRGAYK

-586 VEVTVPLESNVFDEL
+586 VEVTVPQESNVFDEL

-679 RALWGSITLP
+679 RVLCGSITLP

-697 YAFQNCPLLEEIL
+697 YAFQNCRLLEEIL

-717 IGDYAFNGCSRLQSA
+717 IGDYAFNGCSGLQYA

-783 VSIGNYAFN
+783 VSIGNSAFN

-869 TECLLSIPTESFRDY
+869 TECLLSIPTESFRNY

-928 SAQKARTVAGYA
+928 SAQKARTVARYA

-974 AGMKIEQILYDGEDV
+974 AGMRIEQILYDGEDV

-998 SVPAVAAYDVK
+998 SIPAVAAYDVK
-1009 NLTIILSSDGLSGA
+1009 NLTIILSSDDLSGA

-1076 YIVRVAGQTFKV
+1076 YIVKVAGQTFKV

>member
-1 MKLIAQKLLTLIAV
+1 MERFNKIILLLVAILANT
-15 LSVSVNALAYDFEVD
+15 SVYAYDFEVD
-30 GIYYNILSAQDKT
+30 GIYYDILSVQDKT
-43 VEVTYKEYSNDT
+43 VEVTYKEYSNG
-55 YKSDYSGD
+55 YPSSDYTGD

-77 RVTSIGN
+77 RVTSIGVY
-84 CAFYYCSSLASVTI
+84 AFYDCKELTSVRISNSVTEILDDAFAMCNNLKTVILPENLSEISASMFYKCSSLISISIPANVDYIGYRAFYGCASLTSIQIPDDCSYIPNETFWGCESLTSIAIPPNVESIGNLSFGSCSNLTSVTLPNSIKKIGANAFNGCWNIEKVYVSDLKSYLKINFANEDARPLGSSKKGGYLYVGGERLTDLIIPEGTTIVESYSFDNCNLESVTI
-98 PEGVTSI
+98 PEGVTI
-105 GDYAFD
+105 
-111 GCSSLA
+111 
-117 SVTIPEGVTSIGDRA
+117 I
-132 FDGCSSLASV
+132 
-142 TIPEGVTSIGN
+142 
-153 SAFYGCSSLA
+153 
-163 SVTIPEGVTSIGYGA
+163 
-178 FRSCSSL
+178 
-185 ASVTIPESVTSI
+185 
-197 GNGAFWGCSSL
+197 
-208 ASVTIPEGVTSI
+208 
-220 GDSAFSDC
+220 
-228 SSLTSVNISD
+228 
-238 LSAWC
+238 
-243 RIDFEGY
+243 
-250 GANPLDYAHNL
+250 
-261 YLNGVLVT
+261 
-269 DLVIPEDVSE
+269 ED
-279 IKSYAFSGCSSLAS
+279 YAFSGCGLGAS
-293 VTIPNSVTSIGGEA
+293 
-307 FYGCSSLASVTI
+307 
-319 PNSVTSIGGGA
+319 
-330 FWNCS
+330 
-335 SLTSVTIPESVT
+335 
-347 SIGNSAFGGC
+347 
-357 SSLTSVTI
+357 
-365 PESVTSIGNGAFHD
+365 
-379 CSSLTSVTIP
+379 
-389 ESVTSIGDYAFDGC
+389 
-403 SSLTSV
+403 
-409 TIPESVTSIGNSAFY
+409 
-424 SCRSLKELRISNLSS
+424 
-439 YLKIKFEDDDSYPNR
+439 
-454 WSIYSIDVIVDGE
+454 
-467 KLTDLV
+467 
-473 IPEGI
+473 
-478 SDIGDFWFRGW
+478 
-489 NLNSVTIPEGVKT
+489 
-502 IGDYAFYCYGIKEML
+502 ML
-517 VLPSSIESIGSH
+517 ELPSSVEKIGSQ
-529 AFETIAFPIC
+529 AFGDMTFPVC
-539 RIEAQTPPSI
+539 RINAKIPPEVTPT
-549 VSDSFLG
+549 SFGQG
-556 LSVLIVPNGCSGAYK
+556 LSALIVPNGCLKSYK
-571 TAYGDTGL
+571 TEYEGIVGF
-579 KIVEDKT
+579 KIVEGKA
-586 VEVTVPLESNVFDEL
+586 VEVTVPQESNLLDEL
-601 IALRATPSL
+601 IALRATPVL

-679 RALWGSITLP
+679 RALCGSITLP

-732 YIPDSIEEIGRYAFS
+732 YIPDNIEEIGRYAFS
-747 GCNSLAELSLPD
+747 GCNSLAELFLPD

-767 CFENCGI
+767 CFKNCGI
-774 TQLKFPSAL
+774 TQLKFPSSL
-783 VSIGNYAFN
+783 VSIGNSAFN

-805 ELKEIKDRAFISC
+805 ELKEIKDRAFIYC

-849 PCVTPPAIEA
+849 PCVTPPVIEA

-974 AGMKIEQILYDGEDV
+974 AGMRIEQILYGGEDV

-998 SVPAVAAYDVK
+998 SIPAVAAYDVK
-1009 NLTIILSSDGLSGA
+1009 NLTIILSSDDLSGA

-1048 ENVEVYNLSGQLVYG
+1048 ENVAVYNLSGQLVYG

-1076 YIVRVAGQTFKV
+1076 YIVKVAGQTFKV

>member
-15 LSVSVNALAYDFEVD
+15 LSVSVSVYAYDFEVD
-30 GIYYNILSAQDKT
+30 GIYYNILSVQDKT
-43 VEVTYKEYSNDT
+43 VKVTYKEYSNGT

-98 PEGVTSI
+98 SESVTSIDYSAFSGCSSLASVTIPESVTSI
-105 GDYAFD
+105 GDSAFS

-132 FDGCSSLASV
+132 FERCSSLASV

-153 SAFYGCSSLA
+153 CAFYYCSSLASVTIPESVTSIDYSAFSGCSSLASVTIPESVTSIGGSAFSGCSSLASVTIPESVTSIGVYTFRNCSSLA
-163 SVTIPEGVTSIGYGA
+163 SVTIPEGVTSIGGSA
-178 FRSCSSL
+178 FDGCRSLASVTIPEGVTSIDDYTFRNCSSLASVTIPEGVTSIGGSAFSGCSSL

-197 GNGAFWGCSSL
+197 GN
-208 ASVTIPEGVTSI
+208 
-220 GDSAFSDC
+220 
-228 SSLTSVNISD
+228 N
-238 LSAWC
+238 
-243 RIDFEGY
+243 
-250 GANPLDYAHNL
+250 
-261 YLNGVLVT
+261 
-269 DLVIPEDVSE
+269 
-279 IKSYAFSGCSSLAS
+279 
-293 VTIPNSVTSIGGEA
+293 A
-307 FYGCSSLASVTI
+307 FY
-319 PNSVTSIGGGA
+319 
-330 FWNCS
+330 
-335 SLTSVTIPESVT
+335 
-347 SIGNSAFGGC
+347 
-357 SSLTSVTI
+357 
-365 PESVTSIGNGAFHD
+365 
-379 CSSLTSVTIP
+379 
-389 ESVTSIGDYAFDGC
+389 
-403 SSLTSV
+403 
-409 TIPESVTSIGNSAFY
+409 
-424 SCRSLKELRISNLSS
+424 CRSLKELRISNLSS
-439 YLKIKFEDDDSYPNR
+439 YLKIKFENEGSYPNR
-454 WSIYSIDVIVDGE
+454 ESVYSIDVIVDGE

-489 NLNSVTIPEGVKT
+489 NLNSVTIPEGVKK
-502 IGDYAFYCYGIKEML
+502 IGDYAFTGCGLKEML
-517 VLPSSIESIGSH
+517 ELPSLIESIGSH
-529 AFETIAFPIC
+529 AFDDTFPIC

-571 TAYGDTGL
+571 AACGDTGL
-579 KIVEDKT
+579 KIVEDKA
-586 VEVTVPLESNVFDEL
+586 VEVTVPQESNVFDEL

-667 LQSIGNDAFNGC
+667 LQSIGGNAFNGC
-679 RALWGSITLP
+679 RALCGSITLP

-697 YAFQNCPLLEEIL
+697 YAFQNCRLLEEIL

-717 IGDYAFNGCSRLQSA
+717 IGDSAFNGCSRLQSA

-759 GLTSINDG
+759 GLTSINDS

-783 VSIGNYAFN
+783 VSIGNNAFN
-792 SSALEIVDLSGCL
+792 SSDLEIVDLSGCL
-805 ELKEIKDRAFISC
+805 ELKEIKDRAFIYC

-869 TECLLSIPTESFRDY
+869 TECLLSIPTESFRNY

-974 AGMKIEQILYDGEDV
+974 AGMRIEQILYDGEDV

-1009 NLTIILSSDGLSGA
+1009 NLTIILSSDDLSGA